1 LLEVVQEAVRDLGFQ
16 VLYISYHDVA
26 MPERYVDKTYLL
38 KPDAEGVAQVKKKLF
53 EASEEDV
60 DE

>member
-1 LLEVVQEAVRDLGFQ
+1 MLEVVQEAARDLGFQ
-16 VLYISYHDVA
+16 VLYISHHDAA
-26 MPERYVDKTYLL
+26 MLERYVDKTYLL